1 MPEPVVDVRRLTK
14 SYGDFVAVRNLS
26 FAVYPGEIFGL
37 LGPNGAGKTT
47 TIRILMDIYAADQG
61 QVQVLGQHPS
71 RVRSRVGYLPEER
84 GLYRNLKVMEV
95 LVYLAALKGVPRS
108 QARRH
113 AERWLARVE
122 LDGWAERKVKDL
134 SRGMQQQ
141 LQFVASL
148 VHDPE
153 LLVLD
158 EPFQGLDPVNV
169 ERIKAIL
176 QELQAAGKTI
186 MLSTH
191 QMNLV
196 EELCDRIVLIHRGTA
211 VLYGDLDEIQRRHAP
226 RRVRIRT
233 TASLPDLPGVAQ
245 VERRGD
251 TYLVELADGTP
262 QDLLRALVLQDV
274 PILGFEVARV
284 PLNEIFVAVVQGE
297 MPGTAGMPQTET
309 QEARP

>member
-1 MPEPVVDVRRLTK
+1 MPEPVVDVRHLTK
-14 SYGDFVAVRNLS
+14 SYGDFVAVRDLS
-26 FAVYPGEIFGL
+26 FAVHPGEIFGL

-47 TIRILMDIYAADQG
+47 TIRILMDIYAADRG
-61 QVQVLGQHPS
+61 QVRVLGEHPS

-95 LVYLAALKGVPRS
+95 LVYLAALKGVPPA
-108 QARRH
+108 QARRQ
-113 AERWLARVE
+113 AEHWLAQVK

-169 ERIKAIL
+169 ERLKAIL

-186 MLSTH
+186 VLSTH
-191 QMNLV
+191 QMGLV
-196 EELCDRIVLIHRGTA
+196 EELCNRIVLIHRGTA
-211 VLYGDLDEIQRRHAP
+211 VLYGPLDEIQHRHAP

-233 TASLPDLPGVAQ
+233 SASLPPLSGVAR

-251 TYLVELADGTP
+251 TYQVELADGTP
-262 QDLLRALVLQDV
+262 QELLRALVLQDV
-274 PILGFEVARV
+274 PIHSFEVARV

-297 MPGTAGMPQTET
+297 KPGAAERPETES
-309 QEARP
+309 QEAAP